1 MKYQIIVDSCVD
13 FNEEVFGDTSEI
25 TRIPFQLMIDDES
38 MIDDNLDL
46 DQLISKMKASKRKV
60 STACPS
66 LHDYLEA
73 YKNCTVNYVVTISSR
88 LSGSYQSA
96 MAAKQMLEESG
107 STSQV
112 HVIDSKSA
120 SAGQTLV
127 VLQLKRMLEK
137 QMESSQILLTL
148 SRYVST
154 LQTLFVPV
162 SLNNLEKNGRI
173 NGIQAIMS
181 RVLHIIPILGSNG
194 DGILE
199 LKDRARGETQAI
211 EKLFAIIKRDAVNM
225 TESVLAITHVNAKGK
240 AEALCDKIKS
250 IFSFQE
256 VVVFQASGLSTV
268 YADDGG
274 IVLAF

>member
-38 MIDDNLDL
+38 MIDNNLDL
-46 DQLISKMKASKRKV
+46 DQLISKMKASKHKV

-66 LHDYLEA
+66 PHDYLEA

-96 MAAKQMLEESG
+96 MAAKQMLEEFG

-173 NGIQAIMS
+173 NGLQAIMS

-199 LKDRARGETQAI
+199 LKDRARGETQAL
-211 EKLFAIIKRDAVNM
+211 EKLLAIIKRDAVNM

>member
-38 MIDDNLDL
+38 MIDDNLDM